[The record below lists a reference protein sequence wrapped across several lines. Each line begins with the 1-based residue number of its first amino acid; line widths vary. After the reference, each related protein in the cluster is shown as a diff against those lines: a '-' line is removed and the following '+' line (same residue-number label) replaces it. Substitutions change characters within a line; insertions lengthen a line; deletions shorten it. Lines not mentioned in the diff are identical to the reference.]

1 MKKKKYTILQIN
13 NTYERDI
20 LMSLVNQGAQPA
32 STPLTFGRQSHN
44 KSPEESRTASPWM
57 WRLFFL
63 VLLILFYCLELFFI
77 RPVDGI
83 NDDWGMYSILSG
95 AYLGYPDAH
104 VMFFLYPLSWLLCQ
118 LYKLWSFIP
127 WYGLFQ
133 HGVQIACL
141 SVVYHRAMR
150 IWHRYNSRDAF
161 FKPALTTF
169 LILFLLVNLNVLS
182 EAQYTTTAGL
192 AAAAAIFCFIT
203 TRINS
208 SVPVFFVDNIPA
220 ILLAWISFSMRQNIL
235 YLMLPMAGMIWLSKW
250 IIARHNGSEKIALK
264 LLGFALLLG
273 LGMGILWGIN
283 AAAYSAPQWSDFRKI
298 NHYRERVGDFYQWP
312 EYEECAED
320 LTALGIT
327 EEAYMYRRNGAP
339 YIGHDMS
346 VNDWKQMHDIA
357 RKCYLARTSMRERLK
372 NVITGSINVFFYEDG
387 MQPAN
392 LLAGL
397 LILLTFLLILIRR
410 NWQALTVYLCYL
422 FGRSVSWIYV
432 LYEGRFPKRIIQ
444 PLITVDFMILFGI
457 LLGFN
462 LLRLE
467 TRKRYALILPLFL
480 SLSVLSLYLTKV
492 NVDENYH
499 AHEKNWEELKAYCHA
514 HPDNFYIWTYDSGT
528 LENYCESP
536 FDTTLDTYN
545 NFFYTN
551 WGVVCNPNS
560 KIKLTAHGIGD
571 FGRDVVE
578 NDHVYFILREAP
590 FNREHPVI
598 MYFRH
603 TYNVESEIADV
614 FTAGDTVYHVYQL
627 R

>member
-1 MKKKKYTILQIN
+1 
-13 NTYERDI
+13 
-20 LMSLVNQGAQPA
+20 MSLVNQGAQPA
-32 STPLTFGRQSHN
+32 SAPLTLRPHIRK
-44 KSPEESRTASPWM
+44 KSPKEPRTASPWM

-77 RPVDGI
+77 GPVDGI
-83 NDDWGMYSILSG
+83 NDDWGMYSMLSG

-104 VMFFLYPLSWLLCQ
+104 VMFFLYPLSLLLCK
-118 LYKLWSFIP
+118 LYELCSFIP

-141 SVVYHRAMR
+141 SVIYHRSMR
-150 IWHRYNSRDAF
+150 IWHRHHSQDAF
-161 FKPALTTF
+161 WKPALSIF
-169 LILFLLVNLNVLS
+169 LILFFLVDLNVLTQ
-182 EAQYTTTAGL
+182 AQYTTTAGL

-203 TRINS
+203 TKINS
-208 SVPVFFVDNIPA
+208 TTAVFFVDNIPTF
-220 ILLAWISFSMRQNIL
+220 LFAWISFSMRQNIL
-235 YLMLPMAGMIWLSKW
+235 YLMVPMAGMLWLAKW
-250 IIARHNGSEKIALK
+250 IIAQRGGSEHIALK
-264 LLGFALLLG
+264 LVGFALILGSCMGILLG
-273 LGMGILWGIN
+273 LN
-283 AAAYSAPQWSDFRKI
+283 AASYSSQEWSDFRKI

-312 EYEECAED
+312 EYEECAEE

-339 YIGHDMS
+339 YIGYDMS

-357 RKCYLARTSMRERLK
+357 RKCYLARVSMRERLK
-372 NVITGSINVFFYEDG
+372 NVITGSIEVFLYEDG

-397 LILLTFLLILIRR
+397 LMLLTFILILVNR
-410 NWQALTVYLCYL
+410 NRQALIAYLCYL
-422 FGRSVSWIYV
+422 FGRSVSWVYV

-444 PLITVDFMILFGI
+444 PLITVDYMILFGI

-467 TRKRYALILPLFL
+467 TKKRYVLILPLL
-480 SLSVLSLYLTKV
+480 LCLSVLSVYITKV

-499 AHEKNWEELKAYCHA
+499 VHQKTWEELKAYCHA

-560 KIKLTAHGIGD
+560 RIKLTAHGIGD
-571 FGRDVVE
+571 FGQDVVE
-578 NDHVYFILREAP
+578 SDHVYFILREAP

-603 TYNVESEIADV
+603 TYNVESEIADI

-627 R
+627 K

>member
-1 MKKKKYTILQIN
+1 MSN
-13 NTYERDI
+13 NAYERDI

-32 STPLTFGRQSHN
+32 SAPLTFGRQKH
-44 KSPEESRTASPWM
+44 KRFQTEPRTASPWM

-63 VLLILFYCLELFFI
+63 FLLVLFYCLELFWI

-83 NDDWGMYSILSG
+83 NDDWGMYSTLSG
-95 AYLGYPDAH
+95 AYLGYPEAH
-104 VMFFLYPLSWLLCQ
+104 VMFFLYPLSWLLCK
-118 LYKLWSFIP
+118 LYELCSFIP

-133 HGVQIACL
+133 HSVQIACL
-141 SVVYHRAMR
+141 CVIYHRAMR
-150 IWHRYNSRDAF
+150 IWHRHDSQDAF
-161 FKPALTTF
+161 WKPALTIF
-169 LILFLLVNLNVLS
+169 CILFFLVNLNVLS

-203 TRINS
+203 TKINS
-208 SVPVFFVDNIPA
+208 SVIVFFADNIPTFVF
-220 ILLAWISFSMRQNIL
+220 AWIAFSMRQNIL
-235 YLMLPMAGMIWLSKW
+235 YLMLPMAGMMWISKW
-250 IIARHNGSEKIALK
+250 IIARHNGSENLALK
-264 LLGFALLLG
+264 LFGFALLLG
-273 LGMGILWGIN
+273 LGMGIFWGIN

-312 EYEECAED
+312 EYEECADE

-339 YIGHDMS
+339 YIGHNMS

-357 RKCYLARTSMRERLK
+357 RSCYLARTSMRERLK
-372 NVITGSINVFFYEDG
+372 NIVIGSINVFFYEDG

-397 LILLTFLLILIRR
+397 LILLTFPLILIRR
-410 NWQALTVYLCYL
+410 NWQALIVYLCYL

-444 PLITVDFMILFGI
+444 PLITVDFLIVFGL

-462 LLRLE
+462 LLCLE
-467 TRKRYALILPLFL
+467 NRKRYALILPLVL

-499 AHEKNWEELKAYCHA
+499 AHEETWEELKAYCHA

-536 FDTTLDTYN
+536 FDMTLDTYN

-560 KIKLTAHGIGD
+560 KIKLSAHGIGD
-571 FGRDVVE
+571 FGQDVADS
-578 NDHVYFILREAP
+578 DHVYFILREAP
-590 FNREHPVI
+590 FNREHPVV

-603 TYNVESEIADV
+603 TYNVESEIADI

-627 R
+627 K